1 VFSINDEKILDLF
14 WARSEEALDATMTKY
29 GRILYKVAHNILHD
43 THDAEE
49 CVNDTLLKAWEA
61 IPPKNPEFFGAY
73 LAKITRNFSLQR
85 WRAQGA
91 AKRGG
96 GQSTLILDELG
107 ETIPHPS
114 TAEQNFEYTQ
124 TINAINKYLG
134 NLDEDTR
141 IVFVRRYF
149 FGDSIQDVC
158 DRFSVSQSKV
168 KSMLFRARQKLKT
181 HLEKEGIAI

>member
-1 VFSINDEKILDLF
+1 MISINDNKILDLY
-14 WARSEEALDATMTKY
+14 WARNEEALDATMDKY

-43 THDAEE
+43 NQDAEE
-49 CVNDTLLKAWEA
+49 CVNDTLLKAWDA

-73 LAKITRNFSLQR
+73 LAKIARNFSLQR
-85 WRAQGA
+85 WRAYSA

-96 GQSTLILDELG
+96 GQATLILDELV

-114 TAEQNFEYTQ
+114 TAEQNFEYIQ

-134 NLDEDTR
+134 NLDEDAR
-141 IVFVRRYF
+141 VVFVRRYF
-149 FGDSIQDVC
+149 FGDSVEDIC
-158 DRFSVSQSKV
+158 TRFTASQSKI
-168 KSMLFRARQKLKT
+168 KSMLFRARNKLKE